1 MARIR
6 FVEQIKDRAIKAL
19 VEALTTIGYQVAL
32 EAYRRKTYTNR
43 TFNLHDSYGSAV
55 FVDGVLIPDSKKYVN
70 RARSK
75 RNDVHGHIDSD
86 NRYAPYGLN
95 GRRALDDFF
104 NNLKVS
110 KRKKVTLVVAAA
122 MWYGELVES
131 KGYVVLDERF
141 VSNAVSHRLAFV
153 LPPILAKYP
162 ELKGID
168 PKLFQHI
175 GVDEEYYTNQ
185 EVYDRK
191 RSKRR

>member
-1 MARIR
+1 MAKIGYS
-6 FVEQIKDRAIKAL
+6 EQIKDKATKAL
-19 VEALTTIGYQVAL
+19 VEALTTVGWQVAM

-55 FVDGVLIPDSKKYVN
+55 YVDGVLQPDTKKYVN
-70 RARSK
+70 RSRSK
-75 RNDVHGHIDSD
+75 RKNTHGHRDYD
-86 NRYAPYGLN
+86 NRYAEGVD

-104 NNLKVS
+104 DNLKIS
-110 KRKKVTLVVAAA
+110 KRRKVTLVVAAA

-131 KGYVVLDERF
+131 KGFVVLDENF
-141 VSNAVSHRLAFV
+141 VESAVSHRLAFV

-168 PKLFQHI
+168 PKLFRYV

-191 RSKRR
+191 KSRR